1 MNNDRQIVT
10 GWTSAYL
17 SPYKTVEFTSER
29 RKALVDRIRKREYD
43 FTFDFHQFGSYG
55 APFYSDNV
63 LCVLTRQE
71 WDSVMEEAHKD
82 RPRTARI
89 TPEDVI
95 NRMPVNDVL
104 YEKEKW
110 EPKNKENE
118 I

>member
-1 MNNDRQIVT
+1 MKEINPVI

-17 SPYKTVEFTSER
+17 SSYETTDFTLDR
-29 RKALVDRIRKREYD
+29 RKALVERIRKREYD
-43 FTFDFHQFGSYG
+43 FTFDHHQFDLYG

-63 LCVLTRQE
+63 LCVLSRSE

-82 RPRTARI
+82 RPRTARL

-95 NRMPVNDVL
+95 YRNPIDGVL

-110 EPKNKENE
+110 EPNK
-118 I
+118 